1 MGRTVF
7 AKLVIL
13 ILVLT
18 LAATGITGFVML
30 SGMETSLKT
39 SSNRELQNQANHF
52 AENIESM
59 LQDKIAIGQTIATN
73 PQVVAGDTAGIN
85 ALINSME
92 KNNSA
97 FYEAVN
103 ISDKDGRLTHFAP
116 ESNAGKMIGVSVA
129 ERPYFKGA
137 KEAGKT
143 IISDVMISKDTGK
156 PIIIIAAPIKDGAG
170 NFKGIA
176 TQVIKLDALEK
187 MRSQVKIGET
197 GFASVV
203 TNAGGGKAITIAHQD
218 KSFVTEQKD
227 ISEVAIIKATMGG
240 QKQLMAFTSAA
251 GVEMIGATA
260 IVPSSNWIATVM
272 VPETEVYAD
281 VHSNRLKMLGIV
293 AVTIVIV
300 ILLTRF
306 FANKIATRLSRMV
319 QRVTQVAEGD
329 LRTAEITDQSADEIA
344 QLGKAV
350 QDMTSN
356 LRNVMR
362 QVNQAAEQVAASSEQ
377 LTTSAEQSAQGATQ
391 VATSIFEVASGTE
404 KQIEAVGKTTTI
416 VKRISSEIEH
426 ASANVAIVEQTSVQ
440 AADAAKEGGKAIEAA
455 VSQMAN
461 IETKVVHSAGVVS
474 KLGERSKEIGQI
486 VDTISGIAGQTNLLA
501 LNAAIEAAR
510 AGEQGRGFAV
520 VAEEVRKLAEQ
531 SQEAAKQ
538 IAQLIGEIQ
547 TDTDSAVVAMTEGTR
562 EVKVGAEVVNTAGRS
577 FTEIISLV
585 DQVSDQVS
593 SITTAIRGISDSG
606 VEIISAVEDIDF
618 ISKDTA
624 GQTQT
629 VSAVTQ
635 EQSASMEEIA
645 ASSEALATLAQD
657 LQTVVQRFKI

>member
-1 MGRTVF
+1 MGKTVF
-7 AKLVIL
+7 AKLVTL

-18 LAATGITGFVML
+18 LVATGVTGFVML

-39 SSNRELQNQANHF
+39 GINHELQNQVDNF
-52 AENIESM
+52 AENIEFM
-59 LQDKIAIGQTIATN
+59 LQEKIAIGQMMATN
-73 PQVVAGDTAGIN
+73 VQVVAGDTAGIN
-85 ALINSME
+85 ALINSLE

-103 ISDKDGRLTHFAP
+103 ISDKEGRLTHFAP
-116 ESNAGKMIGVSVA
+116 ESNAAKMIGVSVA
-129 ERPYFKGA
+129 ERPHFKGA
-137 KEAGKT
+137 KETGKT
-143 IISDVMISKDTGK
+143 VISDVIISKDTGK
-156 PIIIIAAPIKDGAG
+156 PIVIIATPIKDAG
-170 NFKGIA
+170 GSFKGIV
-176 TQVIKLDALEK
+176 TQAIKLDALEK
-187 MRSQVKIGET
+187 LRSHIKVGET

-203 TNAGGGKAITIAHQD
+203 TNVAGKATVIAHQD
-218 KSFVTEQKD
+218 KSYVAEQKD
-227 ISEVAIIKATMGG
+227 LADVAIIKATLGG
-240 QKQLMAFTSAA
+240 QKQLMTFKNAA
-251 GVEMIGATA
+251 GVEVVGATA

-281 VHSNRLKMLGIV
+281 VHSNRMKMLFIMALTIIV
-293 AVTIVIV
+293 VV
-300 ILLTRF
+300 ILTRY
-306 FANKIATRLSRMV
+306 FANKIAGRLARMV
-319 QRVTQVAEGD
+319 QRVTQVADGD
-329 LRTAEITDQSADEIA
+329 LRPSEISDHSDDEIG
-344 QLGKAV
+344 QLGTAV
-350 QDMTSN
+350 QDMTNN

-391 VATSIFEVASGTE
+391 VAASIFEVASGTE
-404 KQIEAVGKTTTI
+404 KQTEAVSKTTDI
-416 VKRISSEIEH
+416 VKRISTEIDH
-426 ASANVAIVEQTSVQ
+426 TAANVTIVEQTSDK

-455 VSQMAN
+455 VNQMGN
-461 IETKVVHSAGVVS
+461 IETKVVHSALVVS

-486 VDTISGIAGQTNLLA
+486 VDTIAGIAGQTNLLA

-538 IAQLIGEIQ
+538 IAQLISEIQ
-547 TDTDSAVVAMTEGTR
+547 TDTDSAVIAMNEGTQ
-562 EVKVGAEVVNTAGRS
+562 EVKIGANVVNTAGQA

-593 SITTAIRGISDSG
+593 SITTAIQGIADSG
-606 VEIISAVEDIDF
+606 TQIIRAVEDIDT

-629 VSAVTQ
+629 VSAVTE

>member
-7 AKLVIL
+7 AKLVTL

-52 AENIESM
+52 AENVEAM

-73 PQVVAGDTAGIN
+73 AQVVAGDTAGIN

-129 ERPYFKGA
+129 ERPHFKSV
-137 KEAGKT
+137 KETGKT
-143 IISDVMISKDTGK
+143 FISDVMISKDTGK

-176 TQVIKLDALEK
+176 TQAIKLDALEQ
-187 MRSQVKIGET
+187 MRSQVKVGET

-203 TNAGGGKAITIAHQD
+203 TNAGGKAITIAHQD

-227 ISEVAIIKATMGG
+227 LSEVAIIKATMGG

-281 VHSNRLKMLGIV
+281 VHSNRLKMLGIM

-306 FANKIATRLSRMV
+306 FANKIAIRLSRMV

-329 LRTAEITDQSADEIA
+329 LRPAEITDQSADEIG

-356 LRNVMR
+356 LRDVMR

-404 KQIEAVGKTTTI
+404 KQTEAVGKTTAI

-426 ASANVAIVEQTSVQ
+426 TSANVAIVEQTSGQ

-455 VSQMAN
+455 VNQMAN
-461 IETKVVHSAGVVS
+461 IETKVVRSAGVVS

-538 IAQLIGEIQ
+538 IAQLISEIQ
-547 TDTDSAVVAMTEGTR
+547 TDTDSAVVAMTEGTH

-585 DQVSDQVS
+585 DRVSDQVS

-606 VEIISAVEDIDF
+606 TQIISAVEDIDF

-657 LQTVVQRFKI
+657 LQTVVLRFKI

>member
-7 AKLVIL
+7 AKLVTL

-30 SGMETSLKT
+30 SGMETSLIT
-39 SSNRELQNQANHF
+39 SSNRELQNQVNNF

-92 KNNSA
+92 RNNSA

-116 ESNAGKMIGVSVA
+116 ESNAAKMIGVSVA
-129 ERPYFKGA
+129 ERPHFKGA
-137 KEAGKT
+137 KETGKT

-156 PIIIIAAPIKDGAG
+156 PIIIIAVPIKDGAG
-170 NFKGIA
+170 NFKGIV
-176 TQVIKLDALEK
+176 TQAIKLDALEK
-187 MRSQVKIGET
+187 MRAQIKIGET

-203 TNAGGGKAITIAHQD
+203 TNAGGKAITIAHQD

-240 QKQLMAFTSAA
+240 QKQLMAFKSAA
-251 GVEMIGATA
+251 GFEMIGATA

-272 VPETEVYAD
+272 VPEKEVYAD

-300 ILLTRF
+300 VLLTRY
-306 FANKIATRLSRMV
+306 FANKIAVRLARMV
-319 QRVTQVAEGD
+319 QRVKQVAEGD
-329 LRTAEITDQSADEIA
+329 LRPVEVTDHSADEIG
-344 QLGKAV
+344 QLGTAV
-350 QDMTSN
+350 QDMTNN
-356 LRNVMR
+356 LRKVMQ
-362 QVNQAAEQVAASSEQ
+362 QVNQAAGQVAASSEQ

-404 KQIEAVGKTTTI
+404 KQTEAVGKTTAI

-426 ASANVAIVEQTSVQ
+426 TSANVAIVEQTSGQ

-455 VSQMAN
+455 VNQMAN
-461 IETKVVHSAGVVS
+461 IETKVVRSAGVVS

-538 IAQLIGEIQ
+538 IAQLISEIQ
-547 TDTDSAVVAMTEGTR
+547 TDTDSAVVAMTEGTH

-585 DQVSDQVS
+585 DQVSGQVS

-606 VEIISAVEDIDF
+606 IQIISAVEDIDF

>member
-7 AKLVIL
+7 AKLVTL

-30 SGMETSLKT
+30 SGMEASLIAG
-39 SSNRELQNQANHF
+39 SNQELQNQVNNF
-52 AENIESM
+52 AENIDAM
-59 LQDKIAIGQTIATN
+59 LQEKISLGQAIASN
-73 PQVVAGDTAGIN
+73 AQVVAGDTAGIN
-85 ALINSME
+85 ALINSIQQS
-92 KNNSA
+92 NSVL
-97 FYEAVN
+97 YEAVN
-103 ISDKDGRLTHFAP
+103 ISDQDGRLTHFAP
-116 ESNAGKMIGVSVA
+116 EANAGKMIGVSVA
-129 ERPYFKGA
+129 ERPHFKGA
-137 KEAGKT
+137 KETGKA

-156 PIIIIAAPIKDGAG
+156 PIVIIAVPIKDNTGK
-170 NFKGIA
+170 FKGIV
-176 TQVIKLDALEK
+176 TQAIKLDALEK
-187 MRSQVKIGET
+187 MRSQVKAGET

-203 TNAGGGKAITIAHQD
+203 TNAGGKAITIAHQD

-227 ISEVAIIKATMGG
+227 LSEVAIIKATMSG
-240 QKQLMAFTSAA
+240 QKQLMAFKSAA
-251 GVEMIGATA
+251 GIEMIGATS
-260 IVPSSNWIATVM
+260 IVPSSNWITTVM
-272 VPETEVYAD
+272 VPEQEVYAD
-281 VHSNRLKMLGIV
+281 VHSNRIKMLGII

-300 ILLTRF
+300 VLLTRY
-306 FANKIATRLSRMV
+306 FANQIAGRLARMV
-319 QRVTQVAEGD
+319 QRVAQVADGD
-329 LRTAEITDQSADEIA
+329 LRHQDVTDHSADEIG
-344 QLGKAV
+344 QLGIAV
-350 QDMTSN
+350 QDMTGN
-356 LRNVMR
+356 LREVMR
-362 QVNQAAEQVAASSEQ
+362 QVNQAAEQVASSSEQ
-377 LTTSAEQSAQGATQ
+377 LTISAEQSAQGATQ

-404 KQIEAVGKTTTI
+404 KQTAAVDKTTTI
-416 VKRISSEIEH
+416 VKRISNEIEH
-426 ASANVAIVEQTSVQ
+426 TAANVAIVEQTSGQ
-440 AADAAKEGGKAIEAA
+440 AADAAKAGGKAIEAA

-547 TDTDSAVVAMTEGTR
+547 TDTDSAVFAMNEGTQ
-562 EVKVGAEVVNTAGRS
+562 EVKVGAAVVNTAGKS
-577 FTEIISLV
+577 FTDIISLV
-585 DQVSDQVS
+585 EEVSRQVS
-593 SITTAIRGISDSG
+593 SMTTAIRGIADSG
-606 VEIISAVEDIDF
+606 AEIISAVEDINS
-618 ISKDTA
+618 ITKDTA

-629 VSAVTQ
+629 VSAVTE